1 MKRHTDIFKVSDV
14 NCVSLKTTSS
24 THEES
29 HDTVEKMEPVRN
41 SVGSGGSGDKEM
53 KEPKEVE
60 RDEEEIEAMD
70 TAEVNAHVLGDQD
83 HDKMAANTEE
93 QSQQHPK
100 KHHK

>member
-1 MKRHTDIFKVSDV
+1 M

-29 HDTVEKMEPVRN
+29 NNKVEKMEEERN
-41 SVGSGGSGDKEM
+41 PVGSRDREM
-53 KEPKEVE
+53 KDPQEVE
-60 RDEEEIEAMD
+60 RIEGEIEAMD
-70 TAEVNAHVLGDQD
+70 TAEVNVHVLGDQD

-93 QSQQHPK
+93 KCQQHPK